1 MKIKVIIGLLVFCF
15 GITTAQEK
23 KWTLEEC
30 VHYAAENN
38 LTIEQYELDLENA
51 KIDKSDA
58 VGAMLPDFNMN
69 ARLSGNSGLVL
80 DQSRNE
86 QVTGT
91 VTTASGGFGSSV
103 NLFEDRKSV
112 V

>member
-1 MKIKVIIGLLVFCF
+1 MKIKVIIGLFVFCF

-30 VHYAAENN
+30 VYYAVENN

-51 KIDKSDA
+51 KIAKSDA
-58 VGAMLPDFNMN
+58 VSDMLPMINMN

-80 DQSRNE
+80 EHARNE
-86 QVTGT
+86 HVTRT
-91 VTTASGGFGSSV
+91 VTTSSGGFGSC
-103 NLFEDRKSV
+103 
-112 V
+112 